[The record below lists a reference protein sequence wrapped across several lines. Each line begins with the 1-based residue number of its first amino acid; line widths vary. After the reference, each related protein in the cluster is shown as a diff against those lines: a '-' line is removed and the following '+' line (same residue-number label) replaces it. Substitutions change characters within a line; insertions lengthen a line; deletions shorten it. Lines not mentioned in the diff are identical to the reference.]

1 MSNFP
6 YYSNGDRME
15 EGDLFLYGDKL
26 AILDNITFDTQRSY
40 YRVGFRIE
48 NDLIEVPFDLLEN
61 SNIELAKIKGDKLE
75 NSNIKLV
82 KIEENKPKEDDR
94 SKEDNILK
102 EDAKYLATF
111 YFDNKETYSVEIS
124 QDIVEFIATE
134 GFSKQHI
141 SSQDLMFI
149 LSPEDNTS
157 VGINLDKVT
166 HFEIEERF

>member
-6 YYSNGDRME
+6 HYSNGDRME
-15 EGDLFLYGDKL
+15 EEDLFLYGDKL
-26 AILDNITFDTQRSY
+26 AILDNILFDAQRSRY
-40 YRVGFRIE
+40 KVCFRIG

-61 SNIELAKIKGDKLE
+61 SNIEL
-75 NSNIKLV
+75 V
-82 KIEENKPKEDDR
+82 KIEGDKPKEN
-94 SKEDNILK
+94 NIPK

-124 QDIVEFIATE
+124 QDIVKLIATE
-134 GFSKQHI
+134 GFSKQTI

-166 HFEIEERF
+166 HFEIEERL

>member
-6 YYSNGDRME
+6 HYSNGDKME
-15 EGDLFLYGDKL
+15 EGDFFLYGDKL
-26 AILDNITFDTQRSY
+26 AILDNIWFDVQQNHSI
-40 YRVGFRIE
+40 VWFRMG
-48 NDLIEVPFDLLEN
+48 NDLIKVPFDLLEN
-61 SNIELAKIKGDKLE
+61 SNIELVKVKENKLE

-82 KIEENKPKEDDR
+82 KIE
-94 SKEDNILK
+94 DNSPK

-124 QDIVEFIATE
+124 QDIVKSIATE
-134 GFSKQHI
+134 GFSKQTI

>member
-1 MSNFP
+1 MPNFP
-6 YYSNGDRME
+6 HYSNGDRME

-26 AILDNITFDTQRSY
+26 AILDNISFDIIQRSY
-40 YRVGFRIE
+40 YRIGFRIG

-61 SNIELAKIKGDKLE
+61 SNIELI
-75 NSNIKLV
+75 
-82 KIEENKPKEDDR
+82 KIEGDKPKEDN
-94 SKEDNILK
+94 SPK

-111 YFDNKETYSVEIS
+111 YFDNKETYSVGIS
-124 QDIVEFIATE
+124 KDIAESIATGE
-134 GFSKQHI
+134 FSKQNI

>member
-6 YYSNGDRME
+6 HYSNGDRME
-15 EGDLFLYGDKL
+15 EGDLFLCGEEL
-26 AILDNITFDTQRSY
+26 AILNSISFDAQRSSY
-40 YRVGFRIE
+40 KVFFRMGK
-48 NDLIEVPFDLLEN
+48 DLIGASFDLLEN
-61 SNIELAKIKGDKLE
+61 NNVE
-75 NSNIKLV
+75 LV
-82 KIEENKPKEDDR
+82 KIEKDKSKEDD
-94 SKEDNILK
+94 SPKEN
-102 EDAKYLATF
+102 AKYIATF

-124 QDIVEFIATE
+124 QDIVKFLATE
-134 GFSKQHI
+134 GFSKQTI